1 MLTDLEVREAIASL
15 PGNLGYQELLKVING
30 LVQDA
35 VVLVVNA
42 ESEEKTLKAAR
53 NLQALFKY
61 FNVLSTVPQNIQ
73 AEFEEEKQRM
83 FEDSGDPIFTPQ
95 RRKQLQEI
103 EKHYDPDTGQVKK
116 RK

>member
-1 MLTDLEVREAIASL
+1 MTELEQREAIASL
-15 PGNLGYQELLKVING
+15 PGHVGYQALLEVING

-35 VVLVVNA
+35 VILVVNA
-42 ESEEKTLKAAR
+42 DSEEKTLKAAR

-73 AEFEEEKQRM
+73 AEFEEEKQRIM
-83 FEDSGDPIFTPQ
+83 EDSGDPIFTPQ
-95 RRKQLQEI
+95 RRQMLQQL
-103 EKHYDPDTGQVKK
+103 EKNFDPDTGQPKK